1 MSGGELGDPLAPTER
16 MMASERTHNATRKAL
31 MSEPFVL
38 TEKQGRIAIVTF
50 NRASTRNAI
59 GEHSDCEE
67 LISALRDAD
76 ADPSI
81 SVLILT
87 GSGSA
92 FSAGGNIQGMRDRNG
107 IGPLATPA
115 DTRANYRRGVQL
127 IPRVLAELEIATIAA
142 INGHAI
148 GLGLDLAALCDLRVA
163 SESAK
168 FAASFIKM
176 GITPGDGGA
185 WVLQRVLGY
194 SRAAEL
200 ILTGD
205 TITAAE
211 AAAIGLVNKIVPAE
225 DVMREARALADRIA
239 VNPPRSVRLSKRLL
253 REAQHARLSDILE
266 LSAAFQALAHETAD
280 HKEAVNAFVEKR
292 SPVFTGE

>member
-1 MSGGELGDPLAPTER
+1 
-16 MMASERTHNATRKAL
+16 
-31 MSEPFVL
+31 MSEPFVV
-38 TEKQGRIAIVTF
+38 TEKDGRIATVTF
-50 NRASTRNAI
+50 NRPATRNAI
-59 GEHSDCEE
+59 GEHSDCLE
-67 LISALRDAD
+67 LVAALREADAD
-76 ADPSI
+76 AAI

-87 GSGSA
+87 GAGSA

-115 DTRANYRRGVQL
+115 DTRANYRRGVQQ
-127 IPRVLAELEIATIAA
+127 IPRVLAELEVATIAA

-163 SESAK
+163 SEGAK

-211 AAAIGLVNKIVPAE
+211 ALAIGLVNKVVPA
-225 DVMREARALADRIA
+225 DSVAGEARALAERIA

-280 HKEAVNAFVEKR
+280 HREAVEAFVAKR